1 MIKFKKML
9 WRKERNVIGW
19 EEFKDINISS
29 LQLDDGYNS
38 TNLFIAFKYQIYITS
53 FPCY

>member
-9 WRKERNVIGW
+9 WRKERNVFGW

-38 TNLFIAFKYQIYITS
+38 TNLFIVFKYQLYITS